1 MSLNVTMNTTGFN
14 ISTGLNL
21 AYINTNTPIYPAVG
35 GKYGYKVLAEV
46 TYRLYYGASN
56 NAKTVSFTQQISYTN
71 GAFSYLV
78 MDFRNVFSRIPTPQI
93 TSIEEIQIGGIPS
106 YYDSIHNI
114 PFVLAT
120 NEWYQRGLLSNTQGM
135 ESFRGV
141 ANVVDVKFFEFYSD
155 TENGIPQ
162 KQGATYTKQIFLFWG
177 RGTEEQGFAIDFTD
191 YKLTSPIK
199 KLLASN
205 YNEIDSKYYINIG
218 VSEVH
223 TLAFLNKC
231 LINQSAQPEAVNIT
245 YYPQANA
252 QGTSIGFLNALND
265 PLVGGKYN
273 PNLDD
278 ESFYQFFPA
287 GIPNLNKTVIDGV
300 KITGVIPNSVT
311 GGLSALKSYEIRV
324 TGSLGNNKST
334 SYIFNIVTYC
344 QNYDQSRI
352 AYVNEWGAWEYITL
366 NKERTDELSVTK
378 QYLTKPV
385 INQQV
390 GLSQFSADAK
400 NVAYPPN
407 VAKQGVM
414 ATSVEARIT
423 TTMWTDNLEE
433 DWQIN
438 QIRDLMM
445 SPQIHLI
452 DGEKAVALILENS
465 KLQLKREKNRGIKQY
480 ELKFTFANPKFRTTS

>member
-1 MSLNVTMNTTGFN
+1 MSLNVTMNNTGFN

-21 AYINTNTPIYPAVG
+21 AYVDTNTPIYPATG

-46 TYRLYYGASN
+46 TYKLQHGGSN
-56 NAKTVSFTQQISYTN
+56 NTKTVSFTQQVSYTN
-71 GAFSYLV
+71 NSFSYLV
-78 MDFRNVFSRIPTPQI
+78 MDFRNVFSKIPTPQI
-93 TSIEEIQIGGIPS
+93 TSIEEIRIAGVPA
-106 YYDSIHNI
+106 YYDSIHNMPYI
-114 PFVLAT
+114 LGVS
-120 NEWYQRGLLSNTQGM
+120 EWYQRGLLSDTQGM

-141 ANVVDVKFFEFYSD
+141 ANVLDVKFYEFYSD

-162 KQGATYTKQIFLFWG
+162 KQGSAYNKKIFLFWG

-191 YKLTSPIK
+191 YKLTSPTK

-205 YNEIDSKYYINIG
+205 YNEINSEYFINIG
-218 VSEVH
+218 VNEVH
-223 TLAFLNKC
+223 TLAFLNLC
-231 LINQSAQPEAVNIT
+231 LINQAAQPESVNIT

-265 PLVGGKYN
+265 TTIGGKYDST
-273 PNLDD
+273 LDD
-278 ESFYQFFPA
+278 ESFYLFFPA
-287 GIPNLNKTVIDGV
+287 GIPNLNNTVIDGT
-300 KITGVIPNSVT
+300 KITGVIPSSAT
-311 GGLSALKSYEIRV
+311 GGITAIKSYKIQV
-324 TGSLGNNKST
+324 KSGGSNKSI

-344 QNYDQSRI
+344 KNYDQSRI

-390 GLSQFSADAK
+390 GLSQFTSDAK
-400 NVAYPPN
+400 NIAYPPN

-433 DWQIN
+433 DWQVN

-480 ELKFTFANPKFRTTS
+480 ELKFTFANPKYRTTS